1 MNGPHDCTG
10 PLGCQRVSTA
20 EHALELIIGP
30 AERVSRDRTKLVK
43 KTRRRNVRPVGYTR
57 AVMAPPS
64 PVRTT
69 QHNISLSDIDDDAYR
84 VIRRLHQCGF
94 EAYLVGGSVRDLL
107 LGKRPKDFDLVTS
120 ARPNDV
126 RRIFRNCRL
135 IGRRFRLAHLLF
147 ANGKVLDVATFRA
160 EPFGT
165 EDGQAELIT
174 DDNEFGTSETDAR
187 RRDFTVN
194 ALFYDP
200 QSTEVTDWVGGLKDL
215 EARIL
220 RTIGEPVTRFRED
233 PVRML
238 RAVKFAARTGF
249 HIDEPG
255 RAAIRQERK
264 QLKKAAV
271 PRLYEE
277 ILRMVWGGAG
287 ARSFELMDELGLLEI
302 LLPELSAWL
311 SRGEGDPA
319 EALRALLA
327 TVDAKFGGRQQIE
340 NGVLL
345 STLFWP
351 AFSSLIAGRPRAGDA
366 GVARK
371 LAEELIGPAAIRL
384 RMPRKDVGTL
394 LTCLD
399 LQLRIAQAGP
409 KRTARVQV
417 ARHAGFPDALDLL
430 ALRTEAEGLDEDS
443 LAEWE
448 SLRDVPRQAEP
459 EEEGFGGGHGG
470 GAGRGKRRRRR

>member
-1 MNGPHDCTG
+1 M
-10 PLGCQRVSTA
+10 PLPT
-20 EHALELIIGP
+20 
-30 AERVSRDRTKLVK
+30 
-43 KTRRRNVRPVGYTR
+43 
-57 AVMAPPS
+57 

-69 QHNISLSDIDDDAYR
+69 QHTISLGDIDDDAYR

-94 EAYLVGGSVRDLL
+94 EAFLVGGSVRDLL
-107 LGKRPKDFDLVTS
+107 LGKRPKDFDIVTG

-147 ANGKVLDVATFRA
+147 ANGKVLEVATFRA

-165 EDGQAELIT
+165 EDGEADLIT
-174 DDNEFGTSETDAR
+174 DDNEFGTPESDAR

-200 QSTEVTDWVGGLKDL
+200 QSAEVIDWVGGLKDL
-215 EARIL
+215 EARVL

-249 HIDEPG
+249 QIDDPG
-255 RAAIRQERK
+255 RAAIRSERK

-277 ILRMVWGGAG
+277 VLRMLWGGAG

-302 LLPELSAWL
+302 LLPEISAWL
-311 SRGEGDPA
+311 SRGDRDPA
-319 EALRALLA
+319 ETLRALLA
-327 TVDAKFGGRQQIE
+327 TIDAKFQGRQAVE
-340 NGVLL
+340 SGVLL
-345 STLFWP
+345 SALFWP
-351 AFSSLIAGRPRAGDA
+351 SFHDLVRDRPGARDPA
-366 GVARK
+366 VARK

-394 LTCLD
+394 LSCLD

-409 KRTARVQV
+409 KRTARIQV
-417 ARHAGFPDALDLL
+417 ARHQGFPDALDLL
-430 ALRTEAEGLDEDS
+430 ALRTEAEGLDEDA

-448 SLRDVPRQAEP
+448 SLRDVPRAFGP
-459 EEEGFGGGHGG
+459 PDEEGFGGGRRPRGG
-470 GAGRGKRRRRR
+470 RRRRR

>member
-1 MNGPHDCTG
+1 M
-10 PLGCQRVSTA
+10 PL
-20 EHALELIIGP
+20 
-30 AERVSRDRTKLVK
+30 
-43 KTRRRNVRPVGYTR
+43 
-57 AVMAPPS
+57 PP

-69 QHNISLSDIDDDAYR
+69 QHTISLGDIDDDACR

-107 LGKRPKDFDLVTS
+107 LGKRPKDFDLVTG

-147 ANGKVLDVATFRA
+147 ANGKVLEVATFRA

-165 EDGQAELIT
+165 EDGEALLIT
-174 DDNEFGTSETDAR
+174 DDNEFGTPESDAL

-200 QSTEVTDWVGGLKDL
+200 QSAEVIDWVGGLKDL
-215 EARIL
+215 DARIL

-249 HIDEPG
+249 QINDPG
-255 RAAIRQERK
+255 RAAIKAERK
-264 QLKKAAV
+264 QLKKAAI

-277 ILRMVWGGAG
+277 ILRMLWGGAG

-311 SRGEGDPA
+311 SRGDRDPA
-319 EALRALLA
+319 ETLRALLA
-327 TVDAKFGGRQQIE
+327 TIDARFQGRLAVE

-345 STLFWP
+345 SALFWP
-351 AFSSLIAGRPRAGDA
+351 SFHDLVRDRPGARDPV
-366 GVARK
+366 VARK
-371 LAEELIGPAAIRL
+371 LAEELVGPAAIRL

-394 LTCLD
+394 LSCLD
-399 LQLRIAQAGP
+399 LQLRIGQAGP
-409 KRTARVQV
+409 KRTTRIQL
-417 ARHAGFPDALDLL
+417 ARHQGFPDALDLL
-430 ALRTEAEGLDEDS
+430 ALRTEAEGLDEDA

-448 SLRDVPRQAEP
+448 SLRDVPRAFEP
-459 EEEGFGGGHGG
+459 SDDEGFGGGRRPRGG
-470 GAGRGKRRRRR
+470 RRRRR

>member
-1 MNGPHDCTG
+1 M
-10 PLGCQRVSTA
+10 
-20 EHALELIIGP
+20 AL
-30 AERVSRDRTKLVK
+30 
-43 KTRRRNVRPVGYTR
+43 
-57 AVMAPPS
+57 PS

-69 QHNISLSDIDDDAYR
+69 QHNISLADIDDDAYR

-94 EAYLVGGSVRDLL
+94 EAFLVGGSVRDLL
-107 LGKRPKDFDLVTS
+107 LGKRPKDFDIVTG

-147 ANGKVLDVATFRA
+147 ANGKVLECATFRA
-160 EPFGT
+160 EPFGG
-165 EDGQAELIT
+165 EDGEAVLIT
-174 DDNEFGTSETDAR
+174 DDNEFGTPETDAR

-200 QSTEVTDWVGGLKDL
+200 QTAEVIDWVGGLKDL
-215 EARIL
+215 DARVL

-238 RAVKFAARTGF
+238 RAVKFAARVGF

-264 QLKKAAV
+264 QLKKAAI

-277 ILRMVWGGAG
+277 ILRMLWGGAA

-302 LLPELSAWL
+302 LLPEVSAWL
-311 SRGEGDPA
+311 SRGSRDPA
-319 EALRALLA
+319 ETLRALLA
-327 TVDAKFGGRQQIE
+327 TVDAKFQGRQQIE

-351 AFSSLIAGRPRAGDA
+351 IFQDLMHDRPRAVDSSG
-366 GVARK
+366 ARK
-371 LAEELIGPAAIRL
+371 LAEELVGPAAIRL
-384 RMPRKDVGTL
+384 RMPRKDVGIL
-394 LTCLD
+394 IACLEQ
-399 LQLRIAQAGP
+399 QLRIAQAGP
-409 KRTARVQV
+409 KRTARIQV
-417 ARHAGFPDALDLL
+417 ARHAAFPDALDLL
-430 ALRTEAEGLDEDS
+430 ALRTEAEGLDEDA

-448 SLRDVPRQAEP
+448 SLRDVPRHAEP
-459 EEEGFGGGHGG
+459 DEESFTGGRGRGGGG
-470 GAGRGKRRRRR
+470 RRRRR